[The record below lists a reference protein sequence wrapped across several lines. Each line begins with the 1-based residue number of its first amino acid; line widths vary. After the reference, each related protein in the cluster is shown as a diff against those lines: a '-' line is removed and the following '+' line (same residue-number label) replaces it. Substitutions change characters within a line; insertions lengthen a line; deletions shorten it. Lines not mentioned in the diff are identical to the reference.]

1 MTKFGP
7 ELRRRRLAA
16 GMTLDDLAARVHY
29 SKGQLSKVET
39 GRQRPSPELARLCDA
54 VLGAGG
60 ELSALAPGGPAGTA
74 PGGAAHGGGSASA
87 AGGSRP
93 TRRQVMTAGAASAL
107 GLGAVPALGLGAP
120 SVLPLGTGPA
130 PGPAAVTVASAADV
144 YGSTVH
150 QGIEALFHEFR
161 RLGQTAPASV
171 VLPALAA
178 QTRALPSLAMS
189 TGGRTRQSLLLL
201 TSRYAEFTGWMAQ
214 ESGDDAGALEWTAH
228 AVGLADAAGDRD
240 LAAYSLVRRGL
251 ITLYGG
257 DAGATVEAAQGAQGR
272 RLPPRIRGLAAQREA
287 QGHAL
292 RGDRDACFRALE
304 RARDLLARAADADA
318 SETAAFGTTHV
329 DDPAAMTA
337 GWCLLDLGL
346 PRQAAEALDRE
357 VVRLPHHALRSR
369 VRYGARRAL
378 AYALSGEID
387 HACAL
392 ARPLLAEGEALAS
405 ATIRVD
411 VRRLS
416 RVLARHPKNDA
427 VRALSPRLAAALHPS
442 AHLVHDREE
451 APRV

>member
-39 GRQRPSPELARLCDA
+39 GRQRPTPELARLCDSA
-54 VLGAGG
+54 LAAEGA
-60 ELSALAPGGPAGTA
+60 LSALVPTGRGRADRPGGPGGPAA
-74 PGGAAHGGGSASA
+74 PSA
-87 AGGSRP
+87 GRP
-93 TRRQVMTAGAASAL
+93 RPSRRQVMTAGAASAL
-107 GLGAVPALGLGAP
+107 ALGTAPVPLLGTTP
-120 SVLPLGTGPA
+120 TGPA
-130 PGPAAVTVASAADV
+130 ATTADTVAEA
-144 YGSTVH
+144 YGVTLF
-150 QGIEALFHEFR
+150 QGVEALFGEFR
-161 RLGQTAPASV
+161 RLGQTAPAAA

-178 QTRALPSLAMS
+178 QTRTLPPLAMS
-189 TGGRTRQSLLLL
+189 TGGRTRQNLLLL

-214 ESGDDAGALEWTAH
+214 ESGDDAGALAWTEH
-228 AVGLADAAGDRD
+228 AVHLAQAAADRD

-257 DAGATVEAAQGAQGR
+257 DAGATVESAQAAQAHR
-272 RLPPRIRGLAAQREA
+272 PPPRIRGLAAQREA

-292 RGDRDACFRALE
+292 SGDREACFRALD
-304 RARDLLARAADADA
+304 RARDLLARAALDGAPGGPA
-318 SETAAFGTTHV
+318 YGTTHV

-357 VVRLPHHALRSR
+357 VARIPHHALRSR
-369 VRYGARRAL
+369 VRYGVRQ
-378 AYALSGEID
+378 ALSYAVAGEID

-392 ARPLLAEGEALAS
+392 ARPLLVEGEALDS

-416 RVLARHPKNDA
+416 RVLARHPKNTA
-427 VRALSPRLAAALHPS
+427 VRALSPRLTAVLHPS
-442 AHLVHDREE
+442 ADPAHPAHVREE
-451 APRV
+451 VPRA